1 MQLVPL
7 WEILENNMLLLL
19 IIMDLLNR
27 KNCCIIVE
35 VNTRKSARVFKDF
48 LMKELGKRLL
58 KTL

>member
-1 MQLVPL
+1 
-7 WEILENNMLLLL
+7 MLLLL